1 MSPGVDI
8 LPGMDQTDAPPHRR
22 ESWAITL
29 LTVGSLLPVVGWLI
43 GVGLLW
49 SSRLWTRGEKWL
61 GTLVLPGGVG
71 LWLYGLALFPTRD
84 CTTGAIFR
92 QDGSRDVVQSCS
104 GVDIPSGVGVPI
116 GLALLLAPLIVA
128 GLLYARAHQRAP
140 KAPGWRHR
148 RRRHRRRDR

>member
-1 MSPGVDI
+1 M
-8 LPGMDQTDAPPHRR
+8 LPGMDDTAEPPHPR
-22 ESWAITL
+22 ESWAVAL
-29 LTVGSLLPVVGWLI
+29 LTLGSLVPVVGWLI

-49 SSRLWTRGEKWL
+49 SSRLWTRPEKWL

-92 QDGSRDVVQSCS
+92 PDGSRDVVQTCS
-104 GVDIPSGVGVPI
+104 GVDIPSAVGLPI
-116 GLALLLAPLIVA
+116 GIAILLAPLIVA

-140 KAPGWRHR
+140 KAPGWRRRRKR
-148 RRRHRRRDR
+148 RRRAER